1 VLRRRWLAK
10 SLRARWLAAAVA
22 DPATVRWQNRAMQPT
37 TRSPTLVILSDRW
50 TSISF
55 AVDDLRPRKAVG
67 VAAPSAV
74 GPDEH
79 DVDGPLSAFRAGP
92 PRKSCRQ
99 KNEPDDD
106 SQCDFDQGGVD
117 FVAG

>member
-10 SLRARWLAAAVA
+10 SLRARWLAVAVA
-22 DPATVRWQNRAMQPT
+22 DPATVRWQNRAMQPPT
-37 TRSPTLVILSDRW
+37 RKPRWSSCLIGGPASRSPST
-50 TSISF
+50 TSGPSE
-55 AVDDLRPRKAVG
+55 AVG
-67 VAAPSAV
+67 VAAPSGV
-74 GPDEH
+74 GPDEQ

-92 PRKSCRQ
+92 PSKSCRQ